1 MQMKEEEQ
9 KRREVIGTVV
19 QVISF
24 TVQIAANSSRAH
36 AYTEPSSRFY
46 SIQIKHSLAI
56 FNHFVPA
63 QQQARIPP
71 VPCFEHRLFGYRC
84 SNYYNYDP

>member
-36 AYTEPSSRFY
+36 AYTEPT
-46 SIQIKHSLAI
+46 IVTL
-56 FNHFVPA
+56 
-63 QQQARIPP
+63 
-71 VPCFEHRLFGYRC
+71 LFDPNKALLGYF
-84 SNYYNYDP
+84 